1 MAEEDAPFLSRWARR
16 KQAVREED
24 LQDARPHEGQEA
36 PEPVQDVESDRP
48 LTPEEVEDLPDPDTL
63 GPGSDFKAFLREGVP
78 EELKRRALRRLWRSN
93 PVFGILDGLN
103 DYDLDYT
110 DAATVVANLQTV
122 FKVGKGVVLPE
133 EEPKDEEAATS
144 DTEAAPP
151 PADPESADADDAKA
165 VGTEAETPE
174 PHVSEVRG
182 ERGTGIGPAADQR
195 ESEKGD
201 CILGVDENSS
211 LTPQPQRSLEERVGI
226 EAPLD
231 RPSEFEKG
239 RAARRRWGAFL
250 PTPDATGR
258 SSGGADDV

>member
-1 MAEEDAPFLSRWARR
+1 MAEDDAPFLSRWARR

-24 LQDARPHEGQEA
+24 RPDEQTHRLQEA
-36 PEPVQDVESDRP
+36 PEAAEPVESHRP
-48 LTPEEVEDLPDPDTL
+48 LTPEEVEELPDPDTL

-133 EEPKDEEAATS
+133 EEPKEEEAATS
-144 DTEAAPP
+144 DAEAAPRA
-151 PADPESADADDAKA
+151 ADLESAGNATLAGPT
-165 VGTEAETPE
+165 VGG
-174 PHVSEVRG
+174 G
-182 ERGTGIGPAADQR
+182 EREVSGASERQGVGLEPAADRR
-195 ESEKGD
+195 ESEDQVAMLEVEK
-201 CILGVDENSS
+201 IESPTPL
-211 LTPQPQRSLEERVGI
+211 PQPSPEKQVGI
-226 EAPLD
+226 ASPVE
-231 RPSEFEKG
+231 RPTEFEKG

-250 PTPDATGR
+250 PASDVTGGP
-258 SSGGADDV
+258 GGGSEEV

>member
-1 MAEEDAPFLSRWARR
+1 MAEDDAPFLSRWARR

-24 LQDARPHEGQEA
+24 RPDEQTHRLQEA
-36 PEPVQDVESDRP
+36 PEAAEPVESDRP
-48 LTPEEVEDLPDPDTL
+48 LTPEEVEELPDPDTL

-133 EEPKDEEAATS
+133 EESKEEEVATS
-144 DTEAAPP
+144 DTEAAPRS
-151 PADPESADADDAKA
+151 ADLESAGDATLAGPA
-165 VGTEAETPE
+165 VGGEEQG
-174 PHVSEVRG
+174 VSGASDRQGAGLE
-182 ERGTGIGPAADQR
+182 PAADQR
-195 ESEKGD
+195 ESED
-201 CILGVDENSS
+201 PDTVLEVEQADSS
-211 LTPQPQRSLEERVGI
+211 TPLPQLSPGERVGVASPV
-226 EAPLD
+226 E
-231 RPSEFEKG
+231 RPAEFEKG

-250 PTPDATGR
+250 PASDVTGGP
-258 SSGGADDV
+258 GGGSEEV